1 MFLFFKKKQTKRTPI
16 STVPAKRTFDEHL
29 DPDEITPAP
38 PLNKEEKA
46 KQLKE
51 GDKKEADH
59 DHDKKKIRDERK
71 EASQK
76 ELQLGEK
83 EAKEKETREKTETRG
98 DLQLTRQRKQGLFV
112 FVYNIVK
119 YSLKETTFRRAT

>member
-1 MFLFFKKKQTKRTPI
+1 MT
-16 STVPAKRTFDEHL
+16 
-29 DPDEITPAP
+29 
-38 PLNKEEKA
+38 
-46 KQLKE
+46 
-51 GDKKEADH
+51 
-59 DHDKKKIRDERK
+59 KKIRDERK

-112 FVYNIVK
+112 FVYLTSFSPLLPFLSAFLF
-119 YSLKETTFRRAT
+119 SLFLSLFSRYKSFYF